1 MLNLVAAVASI
12 PALFI
17 LVPIYFAFIWFFIDL
32 CSQIF
37 YLK

>member
-1 MLNLVAAVASI
+1 MLNLVAAVAGI

-17 LVPIYFAFIWFFIDL
+17 LVPIYFGFVWFLFDL